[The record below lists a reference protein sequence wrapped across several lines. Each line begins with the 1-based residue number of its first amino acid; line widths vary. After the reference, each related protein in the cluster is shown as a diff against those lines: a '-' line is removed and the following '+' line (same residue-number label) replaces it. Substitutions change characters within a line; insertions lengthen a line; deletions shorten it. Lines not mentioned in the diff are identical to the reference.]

1 MHVRHCSGERQF
13 NFPHRFRD
21 LPADQVHLADL
32 GDALGSNL
40 QLPAGQN
47 AAEYTACIGKR
58 NDDDI
63 ARIRD
68 LIAEQN
74 PHDPQ
79 LHFLDSLVVDH
90 RVAPVV
96 KHPHEAVILPSQNTA
111 LDETGKGA
119 FLDLTAMGG
128 RLVDPVAGVVRLRG
142 LRDAG
147 KRRIEQ
153 IILKRCR
160 VDHEEPLR
168 IGVNSAL
175 QGQIHQNR
183 AGKRAL
189 PRRRP
194 CVNEPPALVIEQKQ
208 HDLFSK
214 PQHTHCLPIQGRKRK
229 LRLATIAYRITA
241 TSTTLNEK
249 MPRALEGI
257 VELTG
262 FLEHSTTARLADRL
276 RRRARRDRNDRP
288 RPLGS
293 HHRVRRTGGLAYFAT
308 GRQEKGAWVR
318 FGLYGAAMMIC
329 AASIWME
336 IVRPVLEAS
345 SFPGFVDRLTR
356 LSGYELGLIAVPPV
370 GFAISFM
377 LWFEI
382 LIDSFK
388 YLQSGNRRQR
398 AESDL
403 YGRSKLLGRRF
414 LRRLAKR
421 RGILLGQWGAG
432 RNAKLIGWSLEG
444 SAITVAPP
452 RVGKGALIALNLLS
466 PGDRGFQGS
475 TVTIDPR
482 GELWCIAARRRRELG
497 RRVLLID
504 PFRVVR
510 GHKKFKE
517 THLPDVESASYNPLD
532 FIRDDESLAV
542 RDINVLL
549 DALLTPPRPDAHN
562 NSRHFYESARAIVAG
577 YMAWVRFQ
585 ELPELCNL
593 AKVYE
598 MLSMSPKQRETFAD
612 RVRDTDRFAG
622 GLTHI
627 AIERQAQVGKEEGGR
642 NFTTVANQLA
652 FLNYPEL
659 RTHTQTSSFDPQ
671 ILADGDTDLFVV
683 APEETIE
690 HVKGWLRLWVAIPN
704 AVAGIKPL
712 ERDLLIVIDEM
723 PRLGYLK
730 PVMDGYTMAAGKGV
744 HFWCFAQSISALD
757 STWGKEHRKTLL
769 HLAEL
774 VQILGFPRTDAE
786 GAEELSKAI
795 GTATFEARTENRSGT
810 IAENRIVTANTQWQA
825 GESRALVRERLITP
839 DELMTMAPDR
849 QYIIASPKD
858 MPRDALHL
866 HHARYWRRW
875 DSRNLADPNPFVIRK
890 ERAAEGYE
898 KRVWPELPLFKRK
911 EIS

>member
-1 MHVRHCSGERQF
+1 M
-13 NFPHRFRD
+13 RF
-21 LPADQVHLADL
+21 LPICISVLLLA
-32 GDALGSNL
+32 
-40 QLPAGQN
+40 
-47 AAEYTACIGKR
+47 
-58 NDDDI
+58 
-63 ARIRD
+63 
-68 LIAEQN
+68 
-74 PHDPQ
+74 
-79 LHFLDSLVVDH
+79 
-90 RVAPVV
+90 
-96 KHPHEAVILPSQNTA
+96 
-111 LDETGKGA
+111 
-119 FLDLTAMGG
+119 
-128 RLVDPVAGVVRLRG
+128 AGVGCSAYLLERLRSSHIS
-142 LRDAG
+142 LT
-147 KRRIEQ
+147 
-153 IILKRCR
+153 IL
-160 VDHEEPLR
+160 
-168 IGVNSAL
+168 GVVLTVAL
-175 QGQIHQNR
+175 
-183 AGKRAL
+183 
-189 PRRRP
+189 
-194 CVNEPPALVIEQKQ
+194 
-208 HDLFSK
+208 
-214 PQHTHCLPIQGRKRK
+214 
-229 LRLATIAYRITA
+229 
-241 TSTTLNEK
+241 
-249 MPRALEGI
+249 
-257 VELTG
+257 
-262 FLEHSTTARLADRL
+262 
-276 RRRARRDRNDRP
+276 
-288 RPLGS
+288 
-293 HHRVRRTGGLAYFAT
+293 LAYFAI
-308 GRQEKGAWVR
+308 GRQEKGAWIR

-336 IVRPVLEAS
+336 IVRPVLAAP
-345 SFPGFVDRLTR
+345 SFSFLANWLTR

-370 GFAISFM
+370 GFAITFM

-382 LIDSFK
+382 VINSLK
-388 YLQSGNRRQR
+388 YLSGDNRRQR

-497 RRVLLID
+497 RRALLID
-504 PFRVVR
+504 PFGVVAQ
-510 GHKKFKE
+510 HKKVKE
-517 THLPDVESASYNPLD
+517 THLPHVKSVFYNPLD
-532 FIRDDESLAV
+532 FIRKESVAV

-562 NSRHFYESARAIVAG
+562 SGRHFYESARAIVAG

-585 ELPELCNL
+585 EPPEMRNL
-593 AKVYE
+593 ATLYAK
-598 MLSMSPKQRETFAD
+598 LSMPPKEREAFA
-612 RVRDTDRFAG
+612 RKVTSMEPFAG

-627 AIERQAQVGKEEGGR
+627 AVQRQTQVGDDEGGS
-642 NFTTVANQLA
+642 NFMTIANQLA
-652 FLNYPEL
+652 FLNFPEL
-659 RTHTQTSSFDPQ
+659 LAHTQESSFDPLD
-671 ILADGDTDLFVV
+671 LADGKTDLFVV

-757 STWGKEHRKTLL
+757 SSWGKEHRKTLL

-795 GTATFEARTENRSGT
+795 GTATYEARTENRSGT

-825 GESRALVRERLITP
+825 GDSRALVRERLITP
-839 DELMTMAPDR
+839 DELMTLGPDR
-849 QYIIASPKD
+849 QYVIASPKD

-866 HHARYWRRW
+866 HHARYWRRG
-875 DSRNLADPNPFVIRK
+875 DSRDLADPNPFVIRK

-898 KRVWPELPLFKRK
+898 QRTWPGFKLPFGGKAP
-911 EIS
+911 

>member
-1 MHVRHCSGERQF
+1 MRFLPICISVLLLAAGAGCSAYLLE
-13 NFPHRFRD
+13 
-21 LPADQVHLADL
+21 
-32 GDALGSNL
+32 
-40 QLPAGQN
+40 
-47 AAEYTACIGKR
+47 
-58 NDDDI
+58 
-63 ARIRD
+63 
-68 LIAEQN
+68 
-74 PHDPQ
+74 
-79 LHFLDSLVVDH
+79 
-90 RVAPVV
+90 
-96 KHPHEAVILPSQNTA
+96 
-111 LDETGKGA
+111 
-119 FLDLTAMGG
+119 
-128 RLVDPVAGVVRLRG
+128 RLRSSHIS
-142 LRDAG
+142 LA
-147 KRRIEQ
+147 
-153 IILKRCR
+153 ILGA
-160 VDHEEPLR
+160 VLT
-168 IGVNSAL
+168 
-175 QGQIHQNR
+175 
-183 AGKRAL
+183 
-189 PRRRP
+189 
-194 CVNEPPALVIEQKQ
+194 LV
-208 HDLFSK
+208 L
-214 PQHTHCLPIQGRKRK
+214 
-229 LRLATIAYRITA
+229 
-241 TSTTLNEK
+241 
-249 MPRALEGI
+249 
-257 VELTG
+257 
-262 FLEHSTTARLADRL
+262 
-276 RRRARRDRNDRP
+276 
-288 RPLGS
+288 
-293 HHRVRRTGGLAYFAT
+293 LAYFAT

-356 LSGYELGLIAVPPV
+356 LSGYELALIAVPPP

-377 LWFEI
+377 LWFEV

-388 YLQSGNRRQR
+388 YLESGNRRQR

-403 YGRSKLLGRRF
+403 YGKSKLLGRRF

-510 GHKKFKE
+510 GHKKEFEE

-562 NSRHFYESARAIVAG
+562 SGRHFYESARAIIAG

-585 ELPELCNL
+585 EPAERQNLSTLYEL
-593 AKVYE
+593 
-598 MLSMSPKQRETFAD
+598 LSMPPKERDDFAEG
-612 RVRDTDRFAG
+612 VASMDRFAG

-627 AIERQAQVGKEEGGR
+627 AVERQAQVGDEEGGS
-642 NFTTVANQLA
+642 NFMTVANQLA

-659 RTHTQTSSFDPQ
+659 LAHTQTSSFDPLD
-671 ILADGDTDLFVV
+671 LAEGDTDLFVV

-786 GAEELSKAI
+786 GAEELSRAI
-795 GTATFEARTENRSGT
+795 GTATYEARTENRSGT

-825 GESRALVRERLITP
+825 GDSRALVRERLITP
-839 DELMTMAPDR
+839 DELMTLGPDH
-849 QYIIASPKD
+849 QYVIASPKD

-890 ERAAEGYE
+890 ERAEKANT
-898 KRVWPELPLFKRK
+898 KRVWPQFKLPFGGKAL
-911 EIS
+911 

>member
-1 MHVRHCSGERQF
+1 MRFLPICISVLLLAAGAGCSAYLLE
-13 NFPHRFRD
+13 
-21 LPADQVHLADL
+21 
-32 GDALGSNL
+32 
-40 QLPAGQN
+40 
-47 AAEYTACIGKR
+47 
-58 NDDDI
+58 
-63 ARIRD
+63 
-68 LIAEQN
+68 
-74 PHDPQ
+74 
-79 LHFLDSLVVDH
+79 
-90 RVAPVV
+90 
-96 KHPHEAVILPSQNTA
+96 
-111 LDETGKGA
+111 
-119 FLDLTAMGG
+119 
-128 RLVDPVAGVVRLRG
+128 RLRSPHIS
-142 LRDAG
+142 LA
-147 KRRIEQ
+147 
-153 IILKRCR
+153 ILGA
-160 VDHEEPLR
+160 VLTL
-168 IGVNSAL
+168 AL
-175 QGQIHQNR
+175 
-183 AGKRAL
+183 
-189 PRRRP
+189 
-194 CVNEPPALVIEQKQ
+194 
-208 HDLFSK
+208 
-214 PQHTHCLPIQGRKRK
+214 
-229 LRLATIAYRITA
+229 
-241 TSTTLNEK
+241 
-249 MPRALEGI
+249 
-257 VELTG
+257 
-262 FLEHSTTARLADRL
+262 
-276 RRRARRDRNDRP
+276 
-288 RPLGS
+288 
-293 HHRVRRTGGLAYFAT
+293 LAYFAT

-318 FGLYGAAMMIC
+318 FGLYGTAMMIC
-329 AASIWME
+329 AASVWME
-336 IVRPVLEAS
+336 IVRPVIEAS

-356 LSGYELGLIAVPPV
+356 LSGYELALISVPPP

-377 LWFEI
+377 LWFEV

-388 YLQSGNRRQR
+388 YLESGKRRQR

-466 PGDRGFQGS
+466 PDYRGFQGS

-510 GHKKFKE
+510 GHKKEFEE

-562 NSRHFYESARAIVAG
+562 SGRHFYESARAIIAG

-585 ELPELCNL
+585 EPAERQNLSTLYEL
-593 AKVYE
+593 
-598 MLSMSPKQRETFAD
+598 LSMPPKERDDFAEG
-612 RVRDTDRFAG
+612 VASMDRFAG

-627 AIERQAQVGKEEGGR
+627 AVERQAQVGDEEGGS
-642 NFTTVANQLA
+642 NFMTIANQLA

-659 RTHTQTSSFDPQ
+659 RAHTQTSSFDPLD
-671 ILADGDTDLFVV
+671 LAEGDTDLFVV

-704 AVAGIKPL
+704 AVTGIKPL

-786 GAEELSKAI
+786 GAEELSRAI
-795 GTATFEARTENRSGT
+795 GTATYEARTENRSGT

-825 GESRALVRERLITP
+825 GDSRALVRERLITP
-839 DELMTMAPDR
+839 DELMTLGPDH
-849 QYIIASPKD
+849 QYVIASPKD

-875 DSRNLADPNPFVIRK
+875 DSRDLADPNPFVIRK
-890 ERAAEGYE
+890 ERAEKANT
-898 KRVWPELPLFKRK
+898 KRVWPQFKLPFGGKAL
-911 EIS
+911 

>member
-1 MHVRHCSGERQF
+1 MRFLPICISVLLLAAGAGCSAYLLERLRSS
-13 NFPHRFRD
+13 HIS
-21 LPADQVHLADL
+21 LA
-32 GDALGSNL
+32 
-40 QLPAGQN
+40 
-47 AAEYTACIGKR
+47 
-58 NDDDI
+58 
-63 ARIRD
+63 
-68 LIAEQN
+68 
-74 PHDPQ
+74 
-79 LHFLDSLVVDH
+79 
-90 RVAPVV
+90 
-96 KHPHEAVILPSQNTA
+96 IL
-111 LDETGKGA
+111 
-119 FLDLTAMGG
+119 
-128 RLVDPVAGVVRLRG
+128 GVVLT
-142 LRDAG
+142 
-147 KRRIEQ
+147 
-153 IILKRCR
+153 
-160 VDHEEPLR
+160 V
-168 IGVNSAL
+168 AL
-175 QGQIHQNR
+175 
-183 AGKRAL
+183 
-189 PRRRP
+189 
-194 CVNEPPALVIEQKQ
+194 
-208 HDLFSK
+208 
-214 PQHTHCLPIQGRKRK
+214 
-229 LRLATIAYRITA
+229 
-241 TSTTLNEK
+241 
-249 MPRALEGI
+249 
-257 VELTG
+257 
-262 FLEHSTTARLADRL
+262 
-276 RRRARRDRNDRP
+276 
-288 RPLGS
+288 
-293 HHRVRRTGGLAYFAT
+293 LAYFAI

-336 IVRPVLEAS
+336 IVRPVLGAP
-345 SFPGFVDRLTR
+345 SFSFLANWLTR

-370 GFAISFM
+370 GFAITFM

-382 LIDSFK
+382 VINSLK
-388 YLQSGNRRQR
+388 YLSGDNRRQR

-452 RVGKGALIALNLLS
+452 RAGKGALIALNLLS
-466 PGDRGFQGS
+466 PDYRGFQGS

-497 RRVLLID
+497 RRALLID
-504 PFRVVR
+504 PFGVVAQ
-510 GHKKFKE
+510 HKKVKE
-517 THLPDVESASYNPLD
+517 THLPHVKSVFYNPLD
-532 FIRDDESLAV
+532 FIRRESVAV

-562 NSRHFYESARAIVAG
+562 SGRHFYESARAIVAG

-585 ELPELCNL
+585 EPSEMRNL
-593 AKVYE
+593 ATLYAK
-598 MLSMSPKQRETFAD
+598 LSMPPKERDAFAKK
-612 RVRDTDRFAG
+612 VTSMEPFAG

-627 AIERQAQVGKEEGGR
+627 AVQRQTQVGDDEGGS
-642 NFTTVANQLA
+642 NFMTIANQLA
-652 FLNYPEL
+652 FLNFPEL
-659 RTHTQTSSFDPQ
+659 LAHTQKSSFDPL
-671 ILADGDTDLFVV
+671 ILADGKTDLFVV

-825 GESRALVRERLITP
+825 GDSRALVRERLITP
-839 DELMTMAPDR
+839 DELMTLGPDR
-849 QYIIASPKD
+849 QYVIAAPKD

-866 HHARYWRRW
+866 HHARYWRRE
-875 DSRNLADPNPFVIRK
+875 DSRDLADPNPFVIRK
-890 ERAAEGYE
+890 QRAAEGYE
-898 KRVWPELPLFKRK
+898 QRAWPGFKLPFGGKAT
-911 EIS
+911 

>member
-1 MHVRHCSGERQF
+1 MRFLPICISVLLLAAGAGCSAYLLERLRSS
-13 NFPHRFRD
+13 HIS
-21 LPADQVHLADL
+21 LAV
-32 GDALGSNL
+32 
-40 QLPAGQN
+40 
-47 AAEYTACIGKR
+47 
-58 NDDDI
+58 
-63 ARIRD
+63 
-68 LIAEQN
+68 
-74 PHDPQ
+74 
-79 LHFLDSLVVDH
+79 F
-90 RVAPVV
+90 
-96 KHPHEAVILPSQNTA
+96 
-111 LDETGKGA
+111 
-119 FLDLTAMGG
+119 
-128 RLVDPVAGVVRLRG
+128 GVVLT
-142 LRDAG
+142 
-147 KRRIEQ
+147 
-153 IILKRCR
+153 
-160 VDHEEPLR
+160 
-168 IGVNSAL
+168 
-175 QGQIHQNR
+175 
-183 AGKRAL
+183 
-189 PRRRP
+189 
-194 CVNEPPALVIEQKQ
+194 LV
-208 HDLFSK
+208 L
-214 PQHTHCLPIQGRKRK
+214 
-229 LRLATIAYRITA
+229 
-241 TSTTLNEK
+241 
-249 MPRALEGI
+249 
-257 VELTG
+257 
-262 FLEHSTTARLADRL
+262 
-276 RRRARRDRNDRP
+276 
-288 RPLGS
+288 
-293 HHRVRRTGGLAYFAT
+293 LAYFAT

-356 LSGYELGLIAVPPV
+356 LSGYELALIAVPPP

-377 LWFEI
+377 LWFEV
-382 LIDSFK
+382 LIDSLK
-388 YLQSGNRRQR
+388 YLESGKRRQR

-403 YGRSKLLGRRF
+403 YGKSKLLGRRF

-510 GHKKFKE
+510 GHKKEFEE

-562 NSRHFYESARAIVAG
+562 SGRHFYESARAIIAG

-585 ELPELCNL
+585 EPAERQNLSTLYEL
-593 AKVYE
+593 
-598 MLSMSPKQRETFAD
+598 LSMPPKERDDFAEG
-612 RVRDTDRFAG
+612 VASMDRFAG

-627 AIERQAQVGKEEGGR
+627 AVERQAQVGDEEGGS
-642 NFTTVANQLA
+642 NFMTIANQLA

-659 RTHTQTSSFDPQ
+659 RAHTQTSSFDPLD
-671 ILADGDTDLFVV
+671 LAEGDTDLFVV

-795 GTATFEARTENRSGT
+795 GTATFETRTENRSGT

-825 GESRALVRERLITP
+825 GDSRALVRERLITP
-839 DELMTMAPDR
+839 DELMTLGPDR

-866 HHARYWRRW
+866 HHARYWRRE
-875 DSRNLADPNPFVIRK
+875 DSRDLADPNPFVIRK
-890 ERAAEGYE
+890 ERAEKANT
-898 KRVWPELPLFKRK
+898 KRVWPQFKLPFGGKAL
-911 EIS
+911 

>member
-1 MHVRHCSGERQF
+1 MRFLPICVSVLLLAAGAGCSAYLLERLRSS
-13 NFPHRFRD
+13 HI
-21 LPADQVHLADL
+21 
-32 GDALGSNL
+32 S
-40 QLPAGQN
+40 
-47 AAEYTACIGKR
+47 
-58 NDDDI
+58 
-63 ARIRD
+63 
-68 LIAEQN
+68 
-74 PHDPQ
+74 
-79 LHFLDSLVVDH
+79 
-90 RVAPVV
+90 VAV
-96 KHPHEAVILPSQNTA
+96 L
-111 LDETGKGA
+111 
-119 FLDLTAMGG
+119 
-128 RLVDPVAGVVRLRG
+128 GVVLT
-142 LRDAG
+142 L
-147 KRRIEQ
+147 
-153 IILKRCR
+153 
-160 VDHEEPLR
+160 
-168 IGVNSAL
+168 AL
-175 QGQIHQNR
+175 
-183 AGKRAL
+183 
-189 PRRRP
+189 
-194 CVNEPPALVIEQKQ
+194 
-208 HDLFSK
+208 
-214 PQHTHCLPIQGRKRK
+214 
-229 LRLATIAYRITA
+229 
-241 TSTTLNEK
+241 
-249 MPRALEGI
+249 
-257 VELTG
+257 
-262 FLEHSTTARLADRL
+262 
-276 RRRARRDRNDRP
+276 
-288 RPLGS
+288 
-293 HHRVRRTGGLAYFAT
+293 LAYFAT
-308 GRQEKGAWVR
+308 GRKEKGAWVR

-336 IVRPVLEAS
+336 IVRPVLAVT
-345 SFPGFVDRLTR
+345 SFSGFAGWVTHLG
-356 LSGYELGLIAVPPV
+356 GYELASVAVAPV
-370 GFAISFM
+370 GFAITFM
-377 LWFEI
+377 LWFEV
-382 LIDSFK
+382 LIDSLK
-388 YLQSGNRRQR
+388 HLSGDNRRQR

-510 GHKKFKE
+510 GHKKEFEE

-577 YMAWVRFQ
+577 YMAWVRFKAP
-585 ELPELCNL
+585 PELCTL

-627 AIERQAQVGKEEGGR
+627 AIERQAQVGKEEGGS
-642 NFTTVANQLA
+642 NFTTVANQLV

-659 RTHTQTSSFDPQ
+659 RAHTQTSSFDPL
-671 ILADGDTDLFVV
+671 ILAEGDTDLFVV

-810 IAENRIVTANTQWQA
+810 IAENRIVTANTQWQS
-825 GESRALVRERLITP
+825 GDSRALVRERLITP
-839 DELMTMAPDR
+839 DELMTLGPDR
-849 QYIIASPKD
+849 QYVIASPKD

-890 ERAAEGYE
+890 ERAAKGYE
-898 KRVWPELPLFKRK
+898 RRVWPGLPLFKRK

>member
-1 MHVRHCSGERQF
+1 MRFLPICISVLLLAAGAGCSAYLLE
-13 NFPHRFRD
+13 
-21 LPADQVHLADL
+21 
-32 GDALGSNL
+32 
-40 QLPAGQN
+40 
-47 AAEYTACIGKR
+47 
-58 NDDDI
+58 
-63 ARIRD
+63 
-68 LIAEQN
+68 
-74 PHDPQ
+74 
-79 LHFLDSLVVDH
+79 
-90 RVAPVV
+90 
-96 KHPHEAVILPSQNTA
+96 
-111 LDETGKGA
+111 
-119 FLDLTAMGG
+119 
-128 RLVDPVAGVVRLRG
+128 RLRSSHIS
-142 LRDAG
+142 LA
-147 KRRIEQ
+147 
-153 IILKRCR
+153 ILGA
-160 VDHEEPLR
+160 VLT
-168 IGVNSAL
+168 
-175 QGQIHQNR
+175 
-183 AGKRAL
+183 
-189 PRRRP
+189 
-194 CVNEPPALVIEQKQ
+194 LV
-208 HDLFSK
+208 L
-214 PQHTHCLPIQGRKRK
+214 
-229 LRLATIAYRITA
+229 
-241 TSTTLNEK
+241 
-249 MPRALEGI
+249 
-257 VELTG
+257 
-262 FLEHSTTARLADRL
+262 
-276 RRRARRDRNDRP
+276 
-288 RPLGS
+288 
-293 HHRVRRTGGLAYFAT
+293 LAYFAT

-356 LSGYELGLIAVPPV
+356 LSGYELALIAVPPP

-377 LWFEI
+377 LWFEVI
-382 LIDSFK
+382 INSVK
-388 YLQSGNRRQR
+388 YLQSGKRRQR

-403 YGRSKLLGRRF
+403 YGKSKLLGRRF

-504 PFRVVR
+504 PFGVVR
-510 GHKKFKE
+510 GHKKEFEE

-562 NSRHFYESARAIVAG
+562 SGRHFYESARAIIAG

-585 ELPELCNL
+585 EPAERQNLSTLYEL
-593 AKVYE
+593 
-598 MLSMSPKQRETFAD
+598 LSMPPKERDDFAEG
-612 RVRDTDRFAG
+612 VASMDRFAG

-627 AIERQAQVGKEEGGR
+627 AVERQAQVGDEEGGS
-642 NFTTVANQLA
+642 NFMTIANQLA
-652 FLNYPEL
+652 FLNYPAL
-659 RTHTQTSSFDPQ
+659 LAHTQTSSFDPLD
-671 ILADGDTDLFVV
+671 LAEGDTDLFVV

-786 GAEELSKAI
+786 GAEELSRAI
-795 GTATFEARTENRSGT
+795 GTATYEARTENRSGT
-810 IAENRIVTANTQWQA
+810 IAENRVVTANTQWQA
-825 GESRALVRERLITP
+825 GDSRALVRERLITP
-839 DELMTMAPDR
+839 DELMTLGPDR

-866 HHARYWRRW
+866 HHAHYWRRW
-875 DSRNLADPNPFVIRK
+875 DSRDLADPNPFVIRK
-890 ERAAEGYE
+890 ERAEKANT
-898 KRVWPELPLFKRK
+898 KRVWP
-911 EIS
+911 

>member
-1 MHVRHCSGERQF
+1 MRFLPICISVLLLAAGAGCSAYLLERLR
-13 NFPHRFRD
+13 PSHIS
-21 LPADQVHLADL
+21 LA
-32 GDALGSNL
+32 
-40 QLPAGQN
+40 
-47 AAEYTACIGKR
+47 
-58 NDDDI
+58 
-63 ARIRD
+63 
-68 LIAEQN
+68 
-74 PHDPQ
+74 
-79 LHFLDSLVVDH
+79 
-90 RVAPVV
+90 
-96 KHPHEAVILPSQNTA
+96 IL
-111 LDETGKGA
+111 
-119 FLDLTAMGG
+119 
-128 RLVDPVAGVVRLRG
+128 GVVLT
-142 LRDAG
+142 
-147 KRRIEQ
+147 
-153 IILKRCR
+153 
-160 VDHEEPLR
+160 V
-168 IGVNSAL
+168 AL
-175 QGQIHQNR
+175 
-183 AGKRAL
+183 
-189 PRRRP
+189 
-194 CVNEPPALVIEQKQ
+194 
-208 HDLFSK
+208 
-214 PQHTHCLPIQGRKRK
+214 
-229 LRLATIAYRITA
+229 
-241 TSTTLNEK
+241 
-249 MPRALEGI
+249 
-257 VELTG
+257 
-262 FLEHSTTARLADRL
+262 
-276 RRRARRDRNDRP
+276 
-288 RPLGS
+288 
-293 HHRVRRTGGLAYFAT
+293 LAYFAI

-336 IVRPVLEAS
+336 IVRPVLGAP
-345 SFPGFVDRLTR
+345 SFSFLANWLTR

-370 GFAISFM
+370 GFAITFM

-382 LIDSFK
+382 VINSLK
-388 YLQSGNRRQR
+388 YLQSDNRRQR

-497 RRVLLID
+497 RRALLID
-504 PFRVVR
+504 PFGVVAQ
-510 GHKKFKE
+510 HKKVKE
-517 THLPDVESASYNPLD
+517 THLPHVKSVFYNPLD
-532 FIRDDESLAV
+532 FIRKESVAV

-562 NSRHFYESARAIVAG
+562 SGRHFYESARAIVAG

-585 ELPELCNL
+585 EPPEMRNL
-593 AKVYE
+593 ATLYAK
-598 MLSMSPKQRETFAD
+598 LSMPPKERDAFA
-612 RVRDTDRFAG
+612 RKVTSMEPFAG

-627 AIERQAQVGKEEGGR
+627 AVQRQTQVGDDEGGS
-642 NFTTVANQLA
+642 NFMTIANQLA
-652 FLNYPEL
+652 FLNFPEL
-659 RTHTQTSSFDPQ
+659 LAHTQESSFDPLD
-671 ILADGDTDLFVV
+671 LADGKTDLFVV

-795 GTATFEARTENRSGT
+795 GTATYEARTENRSGT

-825 GESRALVRERLITP
+825 GDSRALVRERLITP
-839 DELMTMAPDR
+839 DELMTLGPDR
-849 QYIIASPKD
+849 QYVIASPKD

-866 HHARYWRRW
+866 HHARYWRRE
-875 DSRNLADPNPFVIRK
+875 DSRYLADPNPFVIRK

-898 KRVWPELPLFKRK
+898 QRAWPGFKLPFGGKAP
-911 EIS
+911 

>member
-1 MHVRHCSGERQF
+1 MRFLPICISVLLLAAGAGCSAYLLE
-13 NFPHRFRD
+13 
-21 LPADQVHLADL
+21 
-32 GDALGSNL
+32 
-40 QLPAGQN
+40 
-47 AAEYTACIGKR
+47 
-58 NDDDI
+58 
-63 ARIRD
+63 
-68 LIAEQN
+68 
-74 PHDPQ
+74 
-79 LHFLDSLVVDH
+79 
-90 RVAPVV
+90 
-96 KHPHEAVILPSQNTA
+96 
-111 LDETGKGA
+111 
-119 FLDLTAMGG
+119 
-128 RLVDPVAGVVRLRG
+128 RLRSSHIS
-142 LRDAG
+142 LA
-147 KRRIEQ
+147 
-153 IILKRCR
+153 ILGA
-160 VDHEEPLR
+160 VLTF
-168 IGVNSAL
+168 AL
-175 QGQIHQNR
+175 
-183 AGKRAL
+183 
-189 PRRRP
+189 
-194 CVNEPPALVIEQKQ
+194 
-208 HDLFSK
+208 
-214 PQHTHCLPIQGRKRK
+214 
-229 LRLATIAYRITA
+229 
-241 TSTTLNEK
+241 
-249 MPRALEGI
+249 
-257 VELTG
+257 
-262 FLEHSTTARLADRL
+262 
-276 RRRARRDRNDRP
+276 
-288 RPLGS
+288 
-293 HHRVRRTGGLAYFAT
+293 LAYFAT

-329 AASIWME
+329 GASIWME

-356 LSGYELGLIAVPPV
+356 LSGYELALIAVPPP

-377 LWFEI
+377 LWFEVI
-382 LIDSFK
+382 INSLK
-388 YLQSGNRRQR
+388 YLHSDNRRQR

-510 GHKKFKE
+510 GHKKEFEE

-562 NSRHFYESARAIVAG
+562 SGRHFYESARAIIAG

-585 ELPELCNL
+585 EPAERQNLSTLYEL
-593 AKVYE
+593 
-598 MLSMSPKQRETFAD
+598 LSMPPKERDDFAEG
-612 RVRDTDRFAG
+612 VASMDRFAG

-627 AIERQAQVGKEEGGR
+627 AVERQAQVGDEEGGS
-642 NFTTVANQLA
+642 NFMTVANQLA

-659 RTHTQTSSFDPQ
+659 LAHTQTSSFDPLD
-671 ILADGDTDLFVV
+671 LAEGDTDLFVV

-786 GAEELSKAI
+786 GAEELSRAI
-795 GTATFEARTENRSGT
+795 GTATYEARTENRSGT

-825 GESRALVRERLITP
+825 GDSRALVRERLITP
-839 DELMTMAPDR
+839 DELMTLGPDR
-849 QYIIASPKD
+849 QYVIASPKD

-866 HHARYWRRW
+866 HHADYWRRW
-875 DSRNLADPNPFVIRK
+875 DSRDLADPNPFVIRK
-890 ERAAEGYE
+890 ERAEKANT
-898 KRVWPELPLFKRK
+898 KRVWPQFKLPFGGKAL
-911 EIS
+911 

>member
-1 MHVRHCSGERQF
+1 MRFLPICLSVLLLAGGAGCSAYLMERLRSS
-13 NFPHRFRD
+13 HIS
-21 LPADQVHLADL
+21 LA
-32 GDALGSNL
+32 
-40 QLPAGQN
+40 
-47 AAEYTACIGKR
+47 
-58 NDDDI
+58 
-63 ARIRD
+63 
-68 LIAEQN
+68 
-74 PHDPQ
+74 
-79 LHFLDSLVVDH
+79 
-90 RVAPVV
+90 
-96 KHPHEAVILPSQNTA
+96 IL
-111 LDETGKGA
+111 
-119 FLDLTAMGG
+119 
-128 RLVDPVAGVVRLRG
+128 GVVL
-142 LRDAG
+142 A
-147 KRRIEQ
+147 
-153 IILKRCR
+153 
-160 VDHEEPLR
+160 V
-168 IGVNSAL
+168 AL
-175 QGQIHQNR
+175 
-183 AGKRAL
+183 
-189 PRRRP
+189 
-194 CVNEPPALVIEQKQ
+194 
-208 HDLFSK
+208 
-214 PQHTHCLPIQGRKRK
+214 
-229 LRLATIAYRITA
+229 
-241 TSTTLNEK
+241 
-249 MPRALEGI
+249 
-257 VELTG
+257 
-262 FLEHSTTARLADRL
+262 
-276 RRRARRDRNDRP
+276 
-288 RPLGS
+288 
-293 HHRVRRTGGLAYFAT
+293 LAYFAT
-308 GRQEKGAWVR
+308 GRQEKGAWIR

-336 IVRPVLEAS
+336 VVRPVLEAS
-345 SFPGFVDRLTR
+345 SFPGFVDRLMR
-356 LSGYELGLIAVPPV
+356 LSGYELALIAVPPP
-370 GFAISFM
+370 GFAITFM
-377 LWFEI
+377 LWFEV
-382 LIDSFK
+382 LIGSLK
-388 YLQSGNRRQR
+388 YLWNDNRRQR

-432 RNAKLIGWSLEG
+432 GNAKLIGWSLEG

-497 RRVLLID
+497 RRALLID
-504 PFRVVR
+504 PFGVVA
-510 GHKKFKE
+510 GHKEQFE
-517 THLPDVESASYNPLD
+517 ETTHLPDVESVLYNPLD
-532 FIRDDESLAV
+532 FIREEDSLAV
-542 RDINVLL
+542 RDIYVLL

-562 NSRHFYESARAIVAG
+562 AGKHFYESARAIVAG

-585 ELPELCNL
+585 EPAERQNL
-593 AKVYE
+593 STLYE
-598 MLSMSPKQRETFAD
+598 MLSMPPKERDDFAEG
-612 RVRDTDRFAG
+612 VASMDRFAG

-627 AIERQAQVGKEEGGR
+627 AVERQAQVGDEEGGS
-642 NFTTVANQLA
+642 NFMTIANQLA
-652 FLNYPEL
+652 FLNFPEL
-659 RTHTQTSSFDPQ
+659 LAHTQTSSFDPL

-825 GESRALVRERLITP
+825 GDSRALVRERLITP
-839 DELMTMAPDR
+839 DELMTLGPDR
-849 QYIIASPKD
+849 QYVIASPKD

-875 DSRNLADPNPFVIRK
+875 DSRDLADPNPFVIRK
-890 ERAAEGYE
+890 ERAE
-898 KRVWPELPLFKRK
+898 KANTKRGWPQFKLPFGGKAL
-911 EIS
+911 

>member
-1 MHVRHCSGERQF
+1 M
-13 NFPHRFRD
+13 RF
-21 LPADQVHLADL
+21 
-32 GDALGSNL
+32 
-40 QLPAGQN
+40 
-47 AAEYTACIGKR
+47 
-58 NDDDI
+58 
-63 ARIRD
+63 
-68 LIAEQN
+68 
-74 PHDPQ
+74 
-79 LHFLDSLVVDH
+79 
-90 RVAPVV
+90 
-96 KHPHEAVILPSQNTA
+96 
-111 LDETGKGA
+111 
-119 FLDLTAMGG
+119 
-128 RLVDPVAGVVRLRG
+128 
-142 LRDAG
+142 
-147 KRRIEQ
+147 
-153 IILKRCR
+153 
-160 VDHEEPLR
+160 
-168 IGVNSAL
+168 
-175 QGQIHQNR
+175 
-183 AGKRAL
+183 
-189 PRRRP
+189 
-194 CVNEPPALVIEQKQ
+194 
-208 HDLFSK
+208 
-214 PQHTHCLPIQGRKRK
+214 LPICISVLLLAGGAGWSEFLLKNLRRADVCLAVLGIVLALAVLAYMVTGRK
-229 LRLATIAYRITA
+229 
-241 TSTTLNEK
+241 
-249 MPRALEGI
+249 
-257 VELTG
+257 
-262 FLEHSTTARLADRL
+262 
-276 RRRARRDRNDRP
+276 
-288 RPLGS
+288 
-293 HHRVRRTGGLAYFAT
+293 
-308 GRQEKGAWVR
+308 EKGAWVR

-336 IVRPVLEAS
+336 IVRPVLAVT
-345 SFPGFVDRLTR
+345 SFRGFAGWVTHLG
-356 LSGYELGLIAVPPV
+356 GYELASVAVAPV
-370 GFAISFM
+370 GFAITFM
-377 LWFEI
+377 LWFEV
-382 LIDSFK
+382 LIDSLK
-388 YLQSGNRRQR
+388 YLQSDNRRQR

-403 YGRSKLLGRRF
+403 YGRSKLLGGRF

-497 RRVLLID
+497 RRALLID
-504 PFRVVR
+504 PFGVVAQ
-510 GHKKFKE
+510 HKEQFEEK
-517 THLPDVESASYNPLD
+517 THLPNVRSAFYNPLD
-532 FIRDDESLAV
+532 FIRDDESLPV

-549 DALLTPPRPDAHN
+549 DALLTPPRPGSHES
-562 NSRHFYESARAIVAG
+562 SRHFYESARAIVAG
-577 YMAWVRFQ
+577 YMAWVRFK
-585 ELPELCNL
+585 ELPELRTL

-598 MLSMSPKQRETFAD
+598 MLSMSPKQREIFAD
-612 RVRDTDRFAG
+612 KVRDRDRFAG

-627 AIERQAQVGKEEGGR
+627 AIERQAQVGKEEGGS

-659 RTHTQTSSFDPQ
+659 RAHTQTSSFDPL
-671 ILADGDTDLFVV
+671 ILANGDTDLFVV

-704 AVAGIKPL
+704 AVAGISPL

-757 STWGKEHRKTLL
+757 STWGKEHRETLL

-825 GESRALVRERLITP
+825 GDSRALVRERLITP
-839 DELMTMAPDR
+839 DELMTLGPDR

-890 ERAAEGYE
+890 QRAVEGYE
-898 KRVWPELPLFKRK
+898 KRLWPRLPLFKRK
-911 EIS
+911 EMS

>member
-1 MHVRHCSGERQF
+1 MRFLPICTSVLLLSAGAGCSAYLLERLR
-13 NFPHRFRD
+13 PSHIS
-21 LPADQVHLADL
+21 LA
-32 GDALGSNL
+32 
-40 QLPAGQN
+40 
-47 AAEYTACIGKR
+47 
-58 NDDDI
+58 
-63 ARIRD
+63 
-68 LIAEQN
+68 
-74 PHDPQ
+74 
-79 LHFLDSLVVDH
+79 
-90 RVAPVV
+90 
-96 KHPHEAVILPSQNTA
+96 IL
-111 LDETGKGA
+111 
-119 FLDLTAMGG
+119 
-128 RLVDPVAGVVRLRG
+128 GVVLT
-142 LRDAG
+142 
-147 KRRIEQ
+147 
-153 IILKRCR
+153 
-160 VDHEEPLR
+160 V
-168 IGVNSAL
+168 
-175 QGQIHQNR
+175 
-183 AGKRAL
+183 
-189 PRRRP
+189 
-194 CVNEPPALVIEQKQ
+194 
-208 HDLFSK
+208 
-214 PQHTHCLPIQGRKRK
+214 
-229 LRLATIAYRITA
+229 
-241 TSTTLNEK
+241 TL
-249 MPRALEGI
+249 
-257 VELTG
+257 
-262 FLEHSTTARLADRL
+262 
-276 RRRARRDRNDRP
+276 
-288 RPLGS
+288 
-293 HHRVRRTGGLAYFAT
+293 LAYFAI
-308 GRQEKGAWVR
+308 GRQEKGAWIR

-336 IVRPVLEAS
+336 IVRPVLGAP
-345 SFPGFVDRLTR
+345 SFSFLANWLTR

-370 GFAISFM
+370 GFAITFM

-382 LIDSFK
+382 VINSLK
-388 YLQSGNRRQR
+388 YLQSDNRRQR

-452 RVGKGALIALNLLS
+452 RVGKGALIALNLLA

-497 RRVLLID
+497 RRALLID
-504 PFRVVR
+504 PFGVVAQ
-510 GHKKFKE
+510 HKKVKE
-517 THLPDVESASYNPLD
+517 THLPHVKSVFYNPLD
-532 FIRDDESLAV
+532 FIRKESVAV

-562 NSRHFYESARAIVAG
+562 SGRHFYESARAIVAG

-585 ELPELCNL
+585 EPPEMRNL
-593 AKVYE
+593 ATLYAK
-598 MLSMSPKQRETFAD
+598 LSMPPKERDAFA
-612 RVRDTDRFAG
+612 RKVTSMEPFAG

-627 AIERQAQVGKEEGGR
+627 AVQRQTQVGDDEGGS
-642 NFTTVANQLA
+642 NFMTIANQLA
-652 FLNYPEL
+652 FLNFPEL
-659 RTHTQTSSFDPQ
+659 LAHTQKSSFDPLD
-671 ILADGDTDLFVV
+671 LADGKTDLFVV

-774 VQILGFPRTDAE
+774 VQILGFPRTDVE

-825 GESRALVRERLITP
+825 GDSRALVRERLITP
-839 DELMTMAPDR
+839 DELMTLGPDR
-849 QYIIASPKD
+849 QYVIASPKD

-866 HHARYWRRW
+866 HHARYWRRE
-875 DSRNLADPNPFVIRK
+875 DSRYLADPNPFVIRK

-898 KRVWPELPLFKRK
+898 QRAWPGFKLPFGGKAP
-911 EIS
+911 

>member
-1 MHVRHCSGERQF
+1 M
-13 NFPHRFRD
+13 RFVPVYISV
-21 LPADQVHLADL
+21 LLLA
-32 GDALGSNL
+32 GG
-40 QLPAGQN
+40 AGW
-47 AAEYTACIGKR
+47 
-58 NDDDI
+58 
-63 ARIRD
+63 
-68 LIAEQN
+68 
-74 PHDPQ
+74 
-79 LHFLDSLVVDH
+79 S
-90 RVAPVV
+90 
-96 KHPHEAVILPSQNTA
+96 
-111 LDETGKGA
+111 A
-119 FLDLTAMGG
+119 FLVKDL
-128 RLVDPVAGVVRLRG
+128 
-142 LRDAG
+142 
-147 KRRIEQ
+147 RRADV
-153 IILKRCR
+153 C
-160 VDHEEPLR
+160 
-168 IGVNSAL
+168 
-175 QGQIHQNR
+175 
-183 AGKRAL
+183 
-189 PRRRP
+189 
-194 CVNEPPALVIEQKQ
+194 
-208 HDLFSK
+208 
-214 PQHTHCLPIQGRKRK
+214 
-229 LRLATIAYRITA
+229 IAV
-241 TSTTLNEK
+241 L
-249 MPRALEGI
+249 GI
-257 VELTG
+257 V
-262 FLEHSTTARLADRL
+262 LAL
-276 RRRARRDRNDRP
+276 A
-288 RPLGS
+288 L
-293 HHRVRRTGGLAYFAT
+293 LAYFAT
-308 GRQEKGAWVR
+308 GRKEKGAWVR

-336 IVRPVLEAS
+336 IVRPVLAVT
-345 SFPGFVDRLTR
+345 SFRGFAGWVTHLA
-356 LSGYELGLIAVPPV
+356 GYELASVAVAPV
-370 GFAISFM
+370 GFAITFM
-377 LWFEI
+377 LWFEV
-382 LIDSFK
+382 LIDSLK
-388 YLQSGNRRQR
+388 YLSGGNRRQR

-466 PGDRGFQGS
+466 PDYRGFQGS

-497 RRVLLID
+497 RRALLID
-504 PFRVVR
+504 PFGVVAQ
-510 GHKKFKE
+510 HKKVKE
-517 THLPDVESASYNPLD
+517 THLPHVKSVFYNPLD
-532 FIRDDESLAV
+532 FIRKESVAV

-562 NSRHFYESARAIVAG
+562 SGRHFYESARAIVAG

-585 ELPELCNL
+585 EPSEMRNL
-593 AKVYE
+593 ATLYAK
-598 MLSMSPKQRETFAD
+598 LSMPPKERDAFA
-612 RVRDTDRFAG
+612 RKVTSMEPFAG

-627 AIERQAQVGKEEGGR
+627 AVQRQTQVGDDEGGS
-642 NFTTVANQLA
+642 NFMTIANQLA
-652 FLNYPEL
+652 FLNFPEL
-659 RTHTQTSSFDPQ
+659 LAHTQESSFDPLD
-671 ILADGDTDLFVV
+671 LADGKTDLFVV

-825 GESRALVRERLITP
+825 GDSRALVRERLITP
-839 DELMTMAPDR
+839 DELMTLGPDR
-849 QYIIASPKD
+849 QYVIASPKD

-866 HHARYWRRW
+866 HHARYWRRE
-875 DSRNLADPNPFVIRK
+875 DSRDLADPNPFVIRK
-890 ERAAEGYE
+890 HAPRKATNSGRGRGSNCHSEE
-898 KRVWPELPLFKRK
+898 KHHDRETPG
-911 EIS
+911 IGGQ

>member
-1 MHVRHCSGERQF
+1 MRFLPICISVLLLAAGAGCSAYLLE
-13 NFPHRFRD
+13 RFRSS
-21 LPADQVHLADL
+21 HISLAIL
-32 GDALGSNL
+32 GAVL
-40 QLPAGQN
+40 
-47 AAEYTACIGKR
+47 T
-58 NDDDI
+58 
-63 ARIRD
+63 
-68 LIAEQN
+68 
-74 PHDPQ
+74 
-79 LHFLDSLVVDH
+79 LV
-90 RVAPVV
+90 
-96 KHPHEAVILPSQNTA
+96 L
-111 LDETGKGA
+111 
-119 FLDLTAMGG
+119 
-128 RLVDPVAGVVRLRG
+128 
-142 LRDAG
+142 
-147 KRRIEQ
+147 
-153 IILKRCR
+153 
-160 VDHEEPLR
+160 
-168 IGVNSAL
+168 
-175 QGQIHQNR
+175 
-183 AGKRAL
+183 
-189 PRRRP
+189 
-194 CVNEPPALVIEQKQ
+194 
-208 HDLFSK
+208 
-214 PQHTHCLPIQGRKRK
+214 
-229 LRLATIAYRITA
+229 
-241 TSTTLNEK
+241 
-249 MPRALEGI
+249 
-257 VELTG
+257 
-262 FLEHSTTARLADRL
+262 
-276 RRRARRDRNDRP
+276 
-288 RPLGS
+288 
-293 HHRVRRTGGLAYFAT
+293 LAYFAT

-336 IVRPVLEAS
+336 IVRPVLAAS

-356 LSGYELGLIAVPPV
+356 LSGYELALIAVPPP

-377 LWFEI
+377 LWFEV
-382 LIDSFK
+382 LINSLK
-388 YLQSGNRRQR
+388 YLQSDNRRQR

-403 YGRSKLLGRRF
+403 YGKSKLLGRRF

-466 PGDRGFQGS
+466 PDYRGFQGS

-510 GHKKFKE
+510 GHKKEFEE

-562 NSRHFYESARAIVAG
+562 SGRHFYESARAIIAG

-585 ELPELCNL
+585 EPAERQNL
-593 AKVYE
+593 STLYE
-598 MLSMSPKQRETFAD
+598 MLSMPPKERDDFAEG
-612 RVRDTDRFAG
+612 VASMDRFAG

-627 AIERQAQVGKEEGGR
+627 AVERQAQVGDEEGGS
-642 NFTTVANQLA
+642 NFMTIANQLA

-659 RTHTQTSSFDPQ
+659 LAHTQTSSFDPLD
-671 ILADGDTDLFVV
+671 LAEGNTDLFVV

-757 STWGKEHRKTLL
+757 SSWGKEHRKTLL

-795 GTATFEARTENRSGT
+795 GTATYEARTENRSCT

-825 GESRALVRERLITP
+825 GDSRALVRERLITP
-839 DELMTMAPDR
+839 DELMTLGPDR

-866 HHARYWRRW
+866 HHAYYWRRW
-875 DSRNLADPNPFVIRK
+875 DSRDLADPNPFVIRK
-890 ERAAEGYE
+890 ERAEKANT
-898 KRVWPELPLFKRK
+898 KRVWPQFKLPFG
-911 EIS
+911 

>member
-1 MHVRHCSGERQF
+1 MRFLPVYISVLLLAAGAGCSAYLLERLRSS
-13 NFPHRFRD
+13 HIS
-21 LPADQVHLADL
+21 LA
-32 GDALGSNL
+32 
-40 QLPAGQN
+40 
-47 AAEYTACIGKR
+47 
-58 NDDDI
+58 
-63 ARIRD
+63 
-68 LIAEQN
+68 
-74 PHDPQ
+74 
-79 LHFLDSLVVDH
+79 
-90 RVAPVV
+90 
-96 KHPHEAVILPSQNTA
+96 IL
-111 LDETGKGA
+111 
-119 FLDLTAMGG
+119 
-128 RLVDPVAGVVRLRG
+128 GVVLT
-142 LRDAG
+142 
-147 KRRIEQ
+147 
-153 IILKRCR
+153 
-160 VDHEEPLR
+160 
-168 IGVNSAL
+168 
-175 QGQIHQNR
+175 
-183 AGKRAL
+183 
-189 PRRRP
+189 
-194 CVNEPPALVIEQKQ
+194 LV
-208 HDLFSK
+208 L
-214 PQHTHCLPIQGRKRK
+214 
-229 LRLATIAYRITA
+229 
-241 TSTTLNEK
+241 
-249 MPRALEGI
+249 
-257 VELTG
+257 LT
-262 FLEHSTTARLADRL
+262 
-276 RRRARRDRNDRP
+276 
-288 RPLGS
+288 
-293 HHRVRRTGGLAYFAT
+293 YFAT

-345 SFPGFVDRLTR
+345 SFLGFVDRLTR
-356 LSGYELGLIAVPPV
+356 LSGYELALIAVPPP

-377 LWFEI
+377 LWFEV
-382 LIDSFK
+382 LVDSVK

-466 PGDRGFQGS
+466 PDYRGFQGS

-497 RRVLLID
+497 RRALLID
-504 PFRVVR
+504 PFGVVVQ
-510 GHKKFKE
+510 HNEFKE
-517 THLPDVESASYNPLD
+517 THLPDVESVLYNPLD

-542 RDINVLL
+542 REIYVLL

-562 NSRHFYESARAIVAG
+562 AGKHFYESARAIVAG

-585 ELPELCNL
+585 EPAERQNL
-593 AKVYE
+593 STLYE
-598 MLSMSPKQRETFAD
+598 MLSMPPKERDDFAKG
-612 RVRDTDRFAG
+612 VASMDRFAG

-627 AIERQAQVGKEEGGR
+627 AVERQAQVGDEEGGS
-642 NFTTVANQLA
+642 NFMTIANQLA

-659 RTHTQTSSFDPQ
+659 LAHTQTSSFDPLD
-671 ILADGDTDLFVV
+671 LAKGDTDLFVV

-704 AVAGIKPL
+704 AVAGIEPL

-723 PRLGYLK
+723 PRFGYLK

-757 STWGKEHRKTLL
+757 SSWGKEHRKTLL

-774 VQILGFPRTDAE
+774 LQILGFPRTDAE

-825 GESRALVRERLITP
+825 GDSRALVRERLITP
-839 DELMTMAPDR
+839 DELMTLGPDR
-849 QYIIASPKD
+849 QYVIASPKD

-866 HHARYWRRW
+866 HHARYWRRD
-875 DSRNLADPNPFVIRK
+875 DSRDLADPNPFVIRK
-890 ERAAEGYE
+890 ERAEMANTR
-898 KRVWPELPLFKRK
+898 RVWPQFKLPFGGKAL
-911 EIS
+911 